1 MAAISMDTGGYR
13 RRVLAWTLYDWA
25 NSAFVTTIVAA
36 VLPIY
41 FSQVAGATLP
51 SETTATGYFG
61 IASSIALL
69 IAAVLS
75 PILGTISDV
84 MQGKKQF
91 LTIFAVIGIFASAAL
106 ALTSTGDWLL
116 VLIIFVIGRV
126 GFQGSI
132 SFYDSLLPHVAKE
145 EDQDSVSAQGYA
157 LGYLGGGIL
166 LAVNAGM
173 IIALG
178 LEAGSKLA
186 FLSVA
191 IWWGVFTVP
200 LLMQVP
206 EPMTAIAKLKP
217 GENVVGVA
225 FSRLRETVKDISR
238 YSELLKFLIAFL
250 IYNDAIG
257 TIIGTATIY
266 GAELGFESTSLI
278 LAILLVQF
286 VGIPFSL
293 IFGGLPNPNNKRR
306 ALMLAFII
314 FNLFALP
321 FAGIVGSKV
330 LPQNLTGVLLPPYET
345 TANGVGTGVY
355 AVDALNLPAAWTSE
369 TISAATLG
377 GDADVVYASTSDAA
391 GRLDFPFN
399 GQEVEI
405 TYAAA
410 PNYGVWAV
418 LIDDQPVMEEG
429 ENDEL
434 VPVLIDAYHETVR
447 YEETAE
453 FSAPEAG
460 EHVLSLVNTGTANP
474 SSSGN
479 GFAVAQIEVH
489 SPVSQ
494 SNLGVI
500 LGGIIALQIIGLGFA
515 FVTQNLFVGLAQ
527 RMTTKNGIL
536 LALVVYSTI
545 AVWGFILNSTIEFWF
560 LAWMVAIVQ
569 GGSQALS
576 RSLFSVMSPK
586 SKSGEFFGVFGVME
600 KFASFVGPLIFSFA
614 ALKLGS
620 SRPAILSLI
629 VFFIVGGFLLTRVNV
644 DEGRRVAQEED
655 KQALSGAV

>member
-1 MAAISMDTGGYR
+1 MAAVPMDEPNYR
-13 RRVLAWTLYDWA
+13 RRVLAWTMYDWA
-25 NSAFVTTIVAA
+25 NSAFATTILAA
-36 VLPIY
+36 VLPVY
-41 FSQVAGATLP
+41 FSQVAGANLP
-51 SETTATGYFG
+51 SDTIATGYFG

-69 IAAVLS
+69 IAAVIS

-84 MQGKKQF
+84 MRGKKQF
-91 LTIFAVIGIFASAAL
+91 LVIFAAIGIFASAAF
-106 ALTSTGDWLL
+106 AFTSTGDWLL
-116 VLIIFVIGRV
+116 VLLIFVIGRV

-145 EDQDSVSAQGYA
+145 DDQDRVSAWGYA

-166 LAVNAGM
+166 LAINAYM
-173 IIALG
+173 IIQLG
-178 LEAGSKLA
+178 VADGARLS
-186 FLSVA
+186 FISVA
-191 IWWGVFTVP
+191 IWWTVFTIP
-200 LLMQVP
+200 LLIQVP
-206 EPMTAIAKLKP
+206 EPMTAVAKLKA
-217 GENVVGVA
+217 GENVVSVGFA
-225 FSRLRETVKDISR
+225 RIRHTLRDISK

-257 TIIGTATIY
+257 TIITTAAIY
-266 GAELGFESTSLI
+266 GAELGFGSTSLI

-306 ALMLAFII
+306 PLLLAFIL
-314 FNLFALP
+314 FNLVMLP
-321 FAGIVGSKV
+321 LAGIVSSKV
-330 LPQNLTGVLLPPYET
+330 LPQDMTGVLLPPYET

-355 AVDALNLPAAWTSE
+355 KVEALNLPATWTSE

-377 GDADVVYASTSDAA
+377 ADSDVIYANAGDT
-391 GRLDFPFN
+391 GERLDFPFI
-399 GQEVEI
+399 GQEVKL

-418 LIDDQPVMEEG
+418 LIDGQPVTEAG
-429 ENDEL
+429 EDDQL
-434 VPVLIDAYHETVR
+434 VPVVVDAYHETVR
-447 YEETAE
+447 YGETAE
-453 FSAPEAG
+453 FSATAAG
-460 EHVLSLVNTGTANP
+460 EHVLSLVNTGTPNP

-479 GFAVAQIEVH
+479 GFAVAQIDVLA
-489 SPVSQ
+489 PVSQ
-494 SNLGVI
+494 SNLGAI
-500 LGGIIALQIIGLGFA
+500 LGTIIALQIAGLGFA
-515 FVTQNLFVGLAQ
+515 FVTQGLFAGLAQ
-527 RMTTKNGIL
+527 RMDTKHSIV
-536 LALVVYSTI
+536 LALIVYATI
-545 AVWGFILNSTIEFWF
+545 SVWGFILNSTIEFWF

-614 ALKLGS
+614 ALNFGS

-629 VFFIVGGFLLTRVNV
+629 VFFIIGGFLLLRVNV

-655 KQALSGAV
+655 KAALDGAV